1 MSGVWMIARIT
12 LRECTRRKVFLLVPI
27 ATVGFIGLYWLGNHF
42 AFRSIGGTTNFE
54 QGLVDERSL
63 AGASLVGLSM
73 FVTLFL
79 TSSVGIFL
87 TFGTVRGDAEQGT
100 LQAFVVRPVAR
111 WGFMVGRFV
120 GASIVCASFAL
131 LLYLAS
137 VLITWAVGSWHPDP
151 FLEPGLLIVAAVEV
165 VIVLCLFGST
175 FLPALANGIG
185 IFMLYGAG
193 LLAGLLGQLGEA
205 LNQPSL
211 ERVGRI
217 TSWVLPFEA
226 LYQSAL
232 NSLTSGA
239 TGITRVIV
247 QLGPLGGAEP
257 GGGALIVWFFVY
269 VLGVGAL
276 AIRFF
281 NRKDL

>member
-1 MSGVWMIARIT
+1 MITLHT

-27 ATVGFIGLYWLGNHF
+27 ATIGFVALYALGNHF
-42 AFRSIGGTTNFE
+42 AFQSTTGTTNFGE
-54 QGLVDERSL
+54 GLVDARAL
-63 AGASLVGLSM
+63 TGASLVGLSI

-79 TSSVGIFL
+79 ASSVGIFI

-120 GASIVCASFAL
+120 GASIVCASFSL
-131 LLYLAS
+131 FLYIAS
-137 VLITWAVGSWHPDP
+137 VSITWVVGSWHPDP
-151 FLEPGLLIVAAVEV
+151 LIQPGLLVIAAVEV
-165 VIVLCLFGST
+165 VIILCLLGST
-175 FLPALANGIG
+175 FLSALANGIG
-185 IFMLYGAG
+185 VFMLYGAG

-211 ERVGRI
+211 EQIGKV

-226 LYQSAL
+226 LYQAAL

-257 GGGALIVWFFVY
+257 GGGALVAWFFVY
-269 VLGVGAL
+269 VLGIGAL
-276 AIRFF
+276 AIRQF
-281 NRKDL
+281 NRSDL